1 MTSIWWWSSRTT
13 IMGQLNSKIEF
24 DILRNRRKKKKRTK
38 GRQWGLPATP
48 RTGQDEQSG
57 QGGPL

>member
-1 MTSIWWWSSRTT
+1 
-13 IMGQLNSKIEF
+13 MGQLNSKIEF